1 MEPIALSDDELGAVL
16 AAARPIPVDR
26 RDSFLKAV
34 TDALAGQSPIGPGTV
49 HRAIAAAQRQFLIR
63 RSSMARTAAAR
74 AGAPHHRNT
83 GDAYYTESLKT

>member
-49 HRAIAAAQRQFLIR
+49 HRAIVEAQRRHWDPPDL
-63 RSSMARTAAAR
+63 S
-74 AGAPHHRNT
+74 HHSGKYR
-83 GDAYYTESLKT
+83 